1 MKKFLSFGLMAA
13 MAIASNAQS
22 GLKVV
27 KTFKIPSP
35 GGWDYLAVEPNSNR
49 LFVSHAT
56 QVNVIDKTTGDSI
69 GVIPN
74 TTGIHGIAFVPS
86 LNKGYT
92 SNGKL
97 NNSFVFNLKTLEV
110 TGTINTGEKPDAIFY
125 DASIKKVVVCNGK
138 SKDLSFIDPET
149 DQVVATV
156 AVGGAPETA
165 VSDGAGKIFVNLEDK
180 SEIVSIDAKTYTVL
194 AHWPIAPGEA
204 PTGLAIDTKTKRL
217 FAACGD
223 NKLLMVVNAETGAV
237 VAQLPIGG
245 GCDGNAFDPATKNI
259 YTTNGENGT
268 ITVIHEESADKFV
281 VVENVATKKGARTVA
296 LDEKTHLLYT
306 PTAELEPSAEG
317 KRPKAIPGTFQV
329 LVVGKN

>member
-1 MKKFLSFGLMAA
+1 MKKLLSIGLIS
-13 MAIASNAQS
+13 AIALASNAQS
-22 GLKVV
+22 GLKVI
-27 KTFKIPSP
+27 KSLKIAGA
-35 GGWDYLAVEPNSNR
+35 GGWDYLAVQPNSNR

-74 TTGIHGIAFVPS
+74 TTGIHGITFVPA

-92 SNGKL
+92 TNGKT
-97 NNSFVFNLKTLEV
+97 NSSTVFNLNTLEV
-110 TGTINTGEKPDAIFY
+110 TGSIATGEKPDFIFY
-125 DASIKKVVVCNGK
+125 DESIKRVVICNGK

-149 DQVVATV
+149 DKVVATV

-180 SEIVSIDAKTYTVL
+180 SEIVAIDTKTLTVL

-204 PTGLAIDTKTKRL
+204 PTGLAIDRKTKRL

-223 NKLLMVVNAETGAV
+223 NKLLIVVNAETGAV
-237 VAQLPIGG
+237 VTNLPIGG
-245 GCDGNAFDPATKNI
+245 GCDGDAFDPATKNI
-259 YTTNGENGT
+259 YTTNGSDGT

-281 VVENVATKKGARTVA
+281 VVENVETKRGARTIA
-296 LDEKTHLLYT
+296 LDEKTHLLYA
-306 PTAELEPSAEG
+306 PTAELQAQAGS
-317 KRPKAIPGTFQV
+317 KRPQAIPGTFQV
-329 LVVGKN
+329 LVIGKN